1 MEELRCYGC
10 GAIIQSEDEK
20 KIGFVPKNALDRSQV
35 LCKRCF
41 RLKNY
46 HQLQATNLSDDD
58 FLEILNKIGEKD
70 CLVVYLVDLFDF
82 NGSLIQGLVRHIN
95 YNDVIVVGNKRD
107 ILPRS
112 IKDTKIIHWLRRQ
125 LKLEGIKPL
134 DVLLTS
140 GKKNYHL
147 DELMQMIDQYRK
159 GRDVYVVGVTNVGK
173 SSLINSLLK
182 AYSDVQDNLITTSEF
197 PGTTLDLI
205 EIPLDENSS
214 IYDSPGIVNRHQIAH
229 LIDEN
234 TLKDILPQ
242 SELRPVNYQLNCKQ
256 TLYFGGLARLDFLNG
271 SKTSMTCY
279 FHRRLQIHR
288 TKLENA
294 DALYNRHKTLKP
306 EVEELKDIQ
315 EVCVTIG
322 PGSFTGIRIG
332 MCIAKTLAYANQI
345 PLKAITS
352 LNAYA
357 TNQDSIVV
365 LDAKANRCYLGIY
378 HQHKPVIQEC
388 VVPLTKAQ
396 EIIKSF
402 SNYDSILDAHL
413 LNLPAKPVQNVIQQ
427 MIIIANKTQPIE
439 NIDALVPLYLKDE

>member
-95 YNDVIVVGNKRD
+95 YN
-107 ILPRS
+107 
-112 IKDTKIIHWLRRQ
+112 
-125 LKLEGIKPL
+125 
-134 DVLLTS
+134 VLLTS

-315 EVCVTIG
+315 SFKTYQFRLPENKVDVVISGLGFVTIHCPNALIEVKAPEQVG
-322 PGSFTGIRIG
+322 VFIR
-332 MCIAKTLAYANQI
+332 
-345 PLKAITS
+345 
-352 LNAYA
+352 
-357 TNQDSIVV
+357 
-365 LDAKANRCYLGIY
+365 
-378 HQHKPVIQEC
+378 E
-388 VVPLTKAQ
+388 
-396 EIIKSF
+396 
-402 SNYDSILDAHL
+402 
-413 LNLPAKPVQNVIQQ
+413 
-427 MIIIANKTQPIE
+427 
-439 NIDALVPLYLKDE
+439 ALI

>member
-1 MEELRCYGC
+1 MIGRITRVLSNDYTVRYDDGN
-10 GAIIQSEDEK
+10 EDICKARGVFRNK
-20 KIGFVPKNALDRSQV
+20 KISPLVGDIVEVDNNKKIITDIHKRKNELIRPPVANIDIALIVTSA
-35 LCKRCF
+35 KEPTF
-41 RLKNY
+41 SS
-46 HQLQATNLSDDD
+46 NLLDKMIDIIEYNNITPVICISKYDLLDDTK
-58 FLEILNKIGEKD
+58 EIDEI
-70 CLVVYLVDLFDF
+70 
-82 NGSLIQGLVRHIN
+82 IN
-95 YNDVIVVGNKRD
+95 YYKSIGYSVFINTEIDKIREIFKDKVS
-107 ILPRS
+107 IL
-112 IKDTKIIHWLRRQ
+112 TGQ
-125 LKLEGIKPL
+125 TG
-134 DVLLTS
+134 
-140 GKKNYHL
+140 
-147 DELMQMIDQYRK
+147 
-159 GRDVYVVGVTNVGK
+159 VGK

-315 EVCVTIG
+315 SFKTYQFRLPENKVDVVISGLGFVTIHCPNALIEVKAPEQVG
-322 PGSFTGIRIG
+322 VFIR
-332 MCIAKTLAYANQI
+332 
-345 PLKAITS
+345 
-352 LNAYA
+352 
-357 TNQDSIVV
+357 
-365 LDAKANRCYLGIY
+365 
-378 HQHKPVIQEC
+378 E
-388 VVPLTKAQ
+388 
-396 EIIKSF
+396 
-402 SNYDSILDAHL
+402 
-413 LNLPAKPVQNVIQQ
+413 
-427 MIIIANKTQPIE
+427 
-439 NIDALVPLYLKDE
+439 ALI